1 MGERKLSSSN
11 FYNQSFLEEK
21 CALNELLNLLSKRW
35 MTEVLF
41 SIEEGNSRF
50 NSLKEDLEHISDHI
64 LADRLRHLEQHELV
78 HKNYIPA
85 NPPRT
90 DYTLTIKGE
99 ELSEILGGLCD
110 FAESKML
117 F

>member
-1 MGERKLSSSN
+1 MSERKLSSTN

-21 CALNELLNLLSKRW
+21 CALNELLYLLSKRW

-64 LADRLRHLEQHELV
+64 LADRLRSLEQHELV
-78 HKNYIPA
+78 HKNCIPG

-90 DYTLTIKGE
+90 EYPLTAKGE

-110 FAESKML
+110 FAESKMQ

>member
-1 MGERKLSSSN
+1 
-11 FYNQSFLEEK
+11 
-21 CALNELLNLLSKRW
+21 

-64 LADRLRHLEQHELV
+64 LADRLRNLEQLDLIN
-78 HKNYIPA
+78 KSCIPG

-90 DYTLTIKGE
+90 EYALTEKGE
-99 ELSEILGGLCD
+99 ELSEILGGLCN
-110 FAESKML
+110 FAESKMQ

>member
-1 MGERKLSSSN
+1 MSERKLSSTN
-11 FYNQSFLEEK
+11 FYNQTFLEEK
-21 CALNELLNLLSKRW
+21 CALNELLNLLSRRW

-41 SIEEGNSRF
+41 SIEGGNSRF
-50 NSLKEDLEHISDHI
+50 NSLREDLEHISDHI
-64 LADRLRHLEQHELV
+64 LADRLKQLEQHELV
-78 HKNYIPA
+78 HKSYIPD

-90 DYTLTIKGE
+90 EYTLTVKGS

-110 FAESKML
+110 FAESKMQ

>member
-1 MGERKLSSSN
+1 
-11 FYNQSFLEEK
+11 
-21 CALNELLNLLSKRW
+21 

-64 LADRLRHLEQHELV
+64 LADRLRNLELHELV
-78 HKNYIPA
+78 YKSCIPG

-90 DYTLTIKGE
+90 EYTLTAKGE

-110 FAESKML
+110 FAESKMQ

>member
-1 MGERKLSSSN
+1 
-11 FYNQSFLEEK
+11 
-21 CALNELLNLLSKRW
+21 

-50 NSLKEDLEHISDHI
+50 NSLEEDLEHISDHI
-64 LADRLRHLEQHELV
+64 LADRLKHLEQKELV
-78 HKNYIPA
+78 NKICIPG
-85 NPPRT
+85 NPSKT
-90 DYTLTIKGE
+90 VYALTSKGE

-117 F
+117 FSSTN